1 MGDEKDL
8 IYRHPAGHPAEQL
21 QAQRCGHSR
30 RVLYLWRAKD
40 FRALTKLS
48 APHWGTVE

>member
-1 MGDEKDL
+1 MGDEKDP

-21 QAQRCGHSR
+21 QVQRRRQSR

-40 FRALTKLS
+40 LG
-48 APHWGTVE
+48 P